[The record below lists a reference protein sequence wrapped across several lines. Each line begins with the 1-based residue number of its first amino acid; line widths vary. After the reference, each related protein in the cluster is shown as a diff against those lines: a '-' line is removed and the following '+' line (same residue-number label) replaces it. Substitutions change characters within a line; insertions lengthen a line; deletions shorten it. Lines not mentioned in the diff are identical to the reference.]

1 MVGSS
6 NVFHQRGYSTD
17 TRKWVAPDILV
28 EFNFEHFKNGI
39 DPVIEEIIN
48 FMNK

>member
-6 NVFHQRGYSTD
+6 NVFHQHGYSTD
-17 TRKWVAPDILV
+17 TRKWVAPDILA

-39 DPVIEEIIN
+39 DPVIEEIIK
-48 FMNK
+48 FANK